1 VNDLATAMRAK
12 GMRWTAPRRR
22 IVDALARL
30 GHATPEEIVAEVTAD
45 GGSELA
51 PSTVYRALDALQ
63 ELGFVAH
70 SHFEKRSPSYH
81 LAGHADHVHL
91 VCLGCGDVGELPV
104 QALRRERGFA
114 AEVTHLAVQGWC
126 AGCRGAA
133 GLGGDS

>member
-1 VNDLATAMRAK
+1 MRAK

-91 VCLGCGDVGELPV
+91 VCLGCGDVDELPV
-104 QALRRERGFA
+104 QAAAGLVEALRRERGFA